1 MTHCLIKKDTSNLI
15 ITHQAPSVDEFLLL
29 REKIGWANPA
39 HEVAQLSL
47 DNSLFH
53 VCVHKSA
60 QLLGYGRV
68 VGDGAMYFY
77 IQDIMVNPDFQQQGI
92 GAQIMNQIESFLEN
106 TAQSGATIGLFAAY
120 NKEAFYEKFG
130 YCSRTGVP
138 LGLGMC
144 RFIK

>member
-1 MTHCLIKKDTSNLI
+1 MTHCLIKKNPPDLI
-15 ITHQAPSVDEFLLL
+15 ITHQAPCVDEFLLL
-29 REKIGWANPA
+29 REKIGWTNPA
-39 HEVAQLSL
+39 YEVAKLSL

-53 VCVHKSA
+53 VCIRTNS

-77 IQDIMVNPDFQQQGI
+77 IQDIMVNPDYQQQGI
-92 GAQIMNQIESFLEN
+92 GAHVMHQVESFLEN
-106 TAQSGATIGLFAAY
+106 TAQPGSTIGLLAAH

-130 YCSRTGVP
+130 YCSRTGAP

-144 RFIK
+144 KFVK

>member
-1 MTHCLIKKDTSNLI
+1 MTHCSKKKEISNLI
-15 ITHQAPSVDEFLLL
+15 ITHQVPSVDEFLLL
-29 REKIGWANPA
+29 RERIGWTNPT
-39 HEVAQLSL
+39 HEVVQLSL

-53 VCVHKSA
+53 VCIRKNS

-92 GAQIMNQIESFLEN
+92 GAHIMNQIESFLESV
-106 TAQSGATIGLFAAY
+106 AQSGATIGLLAAH
-120 NKEAFYEKFG
+120 NKEDFYKKFG

-144 RFIK
+144 KFIK